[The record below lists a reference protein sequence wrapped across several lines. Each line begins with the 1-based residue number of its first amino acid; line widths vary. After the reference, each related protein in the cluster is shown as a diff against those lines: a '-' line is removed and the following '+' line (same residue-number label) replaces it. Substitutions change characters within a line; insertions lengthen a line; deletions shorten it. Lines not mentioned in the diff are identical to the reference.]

1 MKIVPDFLS
10 VRTWSAAA
18 ALVACLDPSMLR
30 ASVTV
35 DGSVGSSEGYATQH
49 VQIQDSGDAS
59 NTLAN
64 LRSVQVGDK
73 LHLFLAGRA
82 NDSAV
87 ILFVDAK
94 SGGVNRI
101 TPTLIAPQPGGEE
114 VYINRLA
121 SGPTQGMTFESG
133 FEPELAIRVYGSESL
148 DGKFAFVNRYDLAA
162 GTQTYSGQSHATTIS
177 DGPIRAMRT
186 DWRPVLGTYGSHAY
200 GVEMVLNLSALG
212 VPAGSQSLKL
222 QAVLVD
228 GASLVGSNQ
237 SLGSLGSSLAM
248 GGGDP
253 AAADFA
259 VESGVQTISL
269 TVQGLAPGGDQDGD
283 GLLNS
288 VETGTGIFVS
298 SADTGSDPYVAD
310 SDGDGYSDGS
320 EVTGTSPLGHSS
332 NPNVPNYSNM
342 AVPGSFNLPVAWQPN
357 GSSNSPSTAMS
368 PESTDLV
375 GQYRWILDYKF
386 GPSQFGA
393 IGFKFTTNGTFDTQ
407 WGLGDS
413 PGSAKRD
420 GNNFAGNVTATGLHR
435 FVFDQAA
442 LLYSFERRS
451 FRDAASFLSAYG
463 LAAGADADGDGIQN
477 QDEFP
482 GNTDPTQAD
491 SDGDGVSD
499 AMDPQPLLASRDIVF
514 RVNMRVPMVNADFD
528 PGFHFVKLLVF
539 TGSRAG
545 TDLVLSDPDGD
556 RIYEGT
562 LTAVEGPL
570 GSAFGEYKFFNTSP
584 FVGYEDPMLNRNFNL
599 GASGGTQ
606 ILPVVHFANIEVTY
620 AYQNWADGF
629 PVNPGLPAEDPD
641 NDGFSNQQE
650 FLFGTSPH
658 ERTSSFL
665 TTTHM
670 PGSFVVQWLER
681 MSGATYLFEKT
692 QTLAVGGW
700 AGAPELVAED
710 PDQSGVPENYVRKT
724 AQIQT
729 AEESTGFFRVGARE

>member
-1 MKIVPDFLS
+1 MKIVPDFRIFGIS
-10 VRTWSAAA
+10 SATVG
-18 ALVACLDPSMLR
+18 LIACLEPRLLL

-35 DGSVGSSEGYATQH
+35 DGSVGPGEGYSTQH
-49 VQIQDSGDAS
+49 VQTQESGDAS

-87 ILFVDAK
+87 ILFLDAK
-94 SGGVNRI
+94 PGGVGRI
-101 TPTLIAPQPGGEE
+101 TPDLIAAQPGGEE

-121 SGPTQGMTFESG
+121 SGPTQGMAFESG
-133 FEPELAIRVYGSESL
+133 FEPEMAIRVYGSESF
-148 DGKFAFVNRYDLAA
+148 DGKFAFVNRYDLSA
-162 GTQTYSGQSHATTIS
+162 GTQTYSGQAHGATIS
-177 DGPIRAMRT
+177 DGPIRALRT
-186 DWRPVLGTYGSHAY
+186 DWRPVLGTNGSHGY

-228 GASLVGSNQ
+228 GASMVSSNQ

-253 AAADFA
+253 TAADFA

-269 TVQGLAPGGDQDGD
+269 NVQGLAPGADQDGD
-283 GLLNS
+283 GLANA
-288 VETGTGIFVS
+288 VETGTGVFVS
-298 SADTGSDPYVAD
+298 SSDTGSDPYAAD
-310 SDGDGYSDGS
+310 SDGDGYPDGS
-320 EVTGTSPLGHSS
+320 EVSGASALGHPS

-357 GSSNSPSTAMS
+357 GAANSPTTSMS
-368 PESTDLV
+368 PESTDLA

-386 GPSQFGA
+386 GPGQFGA
-393 IGFKFTTNGTFDTQ
+393 LGFKFTTDGSFDTQ

-413 PGSAKRD
+413 PGTTKRD

-435 FVFDQAA
+435 FTFDQAA
-442 LLYSFERRS
+442 LVYSFERRV
-451 FRDAASFLSAYG
+451 FRSASAFLAAYG
-463 LAAGADADGDGIQN
+463 LASGVDSDGDGLQN

-491 SDGDGVSD
+491 SDGDGLND
-499 AMDPQPLLASRDIVF
+499 ATDPQPLLASRDIVF
-514 RVNMRVPMVNADFD
+514 RVNMRVPIANADFD
-528 PGFHFVKLLVF
+528 PFFHSVKLLVF

-562 LTAVEGPL
+562 LSAVEGPL

-584 FVGYEDPMLNRNFNL
+584 FIGYEDPMLNRNFSL
-599 GASGGTQ
+599 GASGGIQ

-620 AYQNWADGF
+620 AYQNWVDAF
-629 PVNPGLPAEDPD
+629 PVNPGLPGEDPD
-641 NDGFSNQQE
+641 GDGFTNQQE

-665 TTTHM
+665 TTSNL
-670 PGSFVVQWLER
+670 PGTFVMQWLER
-681 MSGATYLFEKT
+681 VSGATYRFEKSP
-692 QTLAVGGW
+692 QLAAGGW
-700 AGAPELVAED
+700 TAAPELVSED
-710 PDQSGVPENYVRKT
+710 PDQSGVPENYIRKT

-729 AEESTGFFRVGARE
+729 TGESTGFFRVGALE